1 MSRKRVLA
9 LINRLKSEYPS
20 EIFIDIKHDHA
31 PQVNPE
37 IVHEINIEILFI
49 RTSMQTK
56 KIEAERRI
64 QKNPAF
70 RQQHFQTFELNIHVI
85 PFLLN
90 CTKIDIPGDKESQKK
105 RKLPVIT
112 KNYLFL
118 MKMWRMIT
126 YSYYSITKS
135 FLTRRPLCPNF
146 VLSFEYRMDGADRTN
161 GLLARKR
168 KELGLSQEYMASKL
182 NISVTSY
189 RKIESGKTSLYNKKI
204 LKIAEILGTSPARL
218 LFGYPLQEDNE
229 DGILKE
235 EYEQSIQSL
244 RKENEHLERQVRTL
258 QDLLSAK
265 DEIISMLKS
274 DKNTKK

>member
-1 MSRKRVLA
+1 MA
-9 LINRLKSEYPS
+9 LINRLKSEHLP

-31 PQVNPE
+31 PQVNPK

-49 RTSMQTK
+49 RTRMQTK

-90 CTKIDIPGDKESQKK
+90 CTKIDIPGDKGSQKK

-126 YSYYSITKS
+126 YSYCSITKS
-135 FLTRRPLCPNF
+135 CLTRRPLCPNF
-146 VLSFEYRMDGADRTN
+146 VSLFEYRMDGADRTN

-229 DGILKE
+229 GGILKE